1 MEAVKFLKEEDRMCD
16 KLGFKGGS
24 NGQRTEIYRKD

>member
-16 KLGFKGGS
+16 KYKNKRQLW
-24 NGQRTEIYRKD
+24 QTRYLL